1 MARKS
6 NETNVIDT
14 TEVDAS
20 TSKTLAAMNN
30 NAGEHSLQVMD
41 TYGEGL
47 PYDRSRIVHEARFYM
62 AQSAEAML
70 EAGKRLVILKEH
82 EPHGDFLEIVET
94 QLGIASRTAQQIM
107 QAAIKYSS
115 PKLASNTQAFV
126 TLGKSKLFELMTED
140 DEPLAELAE
149 GGTLAGLTLD
159 DVERMSCRELKAAL
173 RSAKEDI
180 QAKDQVISDKNK
192 KIDNLATS
200 IKKIKVETPDQE
212 LLQFRKEVA
221 AIESD
226 VESGLRIH
234 LRSAFIQLQDFAM
247 LRNFDQTEF
256 LNSQIELLES
266 AINQLRAELGI
277 ERTAIEAN
285 NEEWNG

>member
-6 NETNVIDT
+6 NETNVIDA

-20 TSKTLAAMNN
+20 TSKTLTAINN
-30 NAGEHSLQVMD
+30 NAGEHSLQIMD

-107 QAAIKYSS
+107 QAAVKYSS
-115 PKLASNTQAFV
+115 PQLGSKRQAFAV
-126 TLGKSKLFELMTED
+126 LGKTKLFELMTEE
-140 DEPLAELAE
+140 DESLAELAE

-159 DVERMSCRELKAAL
+159 DVERMSSRELKAAL

-200 IKKIKVETPDQE
+200 IKKIKIETPDQE

-247 LRNFDQTEF
+247 LRDFDQTEF
-256 LNSQIELLES
+256 LNSQIVLLES

-277 ERTAIEAN
+277 ERTAVEAN